1 MKKPP
6 THHDED
12 DNEVR
17 AIYRTAY
24 GDIGIV
30 IIAAGCTVAFILMMV
45 LPSPVAKLE
54 QDKAKAA
61 HQQELAD
68 RQQQQAAHQQEIDR
82 AVATGEV
89 NVGIS
94 GTKRH

>member
-1 MKKPP
+1 MKNPP

-30 IIAAGCTVAFILMMV
+30 VIAAGCTVAFILMMI
-45 LPSPVAKLE
+45 LPSPFAKYE
-54 QDKAKAA
+54 RAKV
-61 HQQELAD
+61 
-68 RQQQQAAHQQEIDR
+68 QQAQEARQKALSAPIPG
-82 AVATGEV
+82 GEV
-89 NVGIS
+89 SVGIS
-94 GTKRH
+94 PAKPH